1 MENKN
6 HILEVSNVSHS
17 FHDEHRREL
26 RGLLNVSFKVRSGKL
41 VALVGPSG
49 CGKSTLLRIIAGLIK
64 AEHGEIVRHY
74 ETEAMV
80 FQHFAIFP
88 WLTVREN
95 VAFGL
100 KMRGNLP
107 SHEQER
113 IVRNKI
119 EEVGLTNFSH
129 AYPRE
134 LSGGQR
140 QRVGIARALAV
151 HPEILLMDEPF
162 SALDS
167 FNATHLQE
175 DITRIWQK
183 YGMTI
188 LLVTH
193 LIEEAVSLADEI
205 IVFSPQPGRVKA
217 TFSIDLPRPREKR
230 SESFYRLV
238 DRITA
243 QIEQ

>member
-1 MENKN
+1 MENRK
-6 HILEVSNVSHS
+6 HILEVNNVSHS
-17 FHDEHRREL
+17 FHDERHHDL
-26 RGLLNVSFKVRSGKL
+26 RGLLNVSFKIQSGKI

-49 CGKSTLLRIIAGLIK
+49 CGKSTLLRIVAGLIK
-64 AEHGEIVRHY
+64 AEHGEIVRNY
-74 ETEAMV
+74 ETKAMV

-107 SHEQER
+107 PHEQAR

-119 EEVGLTNFSH
+119 EEVGLTDFSH
-129 AYPRE
+129 TYPRE

-167 FNATHLQE
+167 FNAKHLQD

-193 LIEEAVSLADEI
+193 LIEEAVALADEI
-205 IVFSPQPGRVKA
+205 IVFSPLPGRVKA
-217 TFSIDLPRPREKR
+217 TFSVDLPRPRERR
-230 SESFYRLV
+230 SEPFYRLV
-238 DRITA
+238 DKITS